1 MSKQKLLGLLA
12 IQAYIGLASLRKTA
26 RSSESTIV
34 RGGLER
40 KKWALVAVMAC
51 FTKAIF
57 GVNAMAKHPSLNQ
70 IALFSCN
77 VHFYPCLLL
86 LCTYFNRYKKFLAHQ
101 GGRFK
106 EMAIASVT
114 NI

>member
-1 MSKQKLLGLLA
+1 
-12 IQAYIGLASLRKTA
+12 
-26 RSSESTIV
+26 
-34 RGGLER
+34 
-40 KKWALVAVMAC
+40 
-51 FTKAIF
+51 
-57 GVNAMAKHPSLNQ
+57 MAKHPSLNQ